1 MKNRIFISLL
11 LLGLTLVLAH
21 LFVDSP
27 ISEKDNRFVKI
38 DSKGEQ
44 LNAWQGPW
52 SCILDLEQNL
62 LWEVKTDNENI
73 HDGYWTYSW
82 LDDDSGVS
90 NNGDCYFKK
99 DRCDTLDLIQ
109 GTNKEQ
115 LCGLTGWRLPT
126 LYELQSLIVEN
137 DRPGE
142 NKISTDYF
150 PQIKNGDYWTSQN
163 KIQFKRLNKHHLG
176 VSAINFNEA
185 NHLILPYHNAAF
197 VILVTD
203 NLPKI
208 H

>member
-11 LLGLTLVLAH
+11 LLGLTFVLAH

-27 ISEKDNRFVKI
+27 ISEKDYRFVKI

-44 LNAWQGPW
+44 LKAWQGPW
-52 SCILDLEQNL
+52 PCILDLEQKL
-62 LWEVKTDNENI
+62 LWEIKTDDETI

-82 LDDDSGVS
+82 FDGVSGVS

-99 DRCDTLDLIQ
+99 DRCDTLDLIKE
-109 GTNKEQ
+109 TNKEQ

-126 LYELQSLIVEN
+126 LYELQSLVVEN

-163 KIQFKRLNKHHLG
+163 KIPFKRLNHHHLG
-176 VSAINFNEA
+176 VSAINFHEA

-197 VILVTD
+197 VILVND